1 MRLRILPRALLDP
14 MLLQDPIDA
23 SADLLCRRKQ
33 LAGQIQGVFLFDR
46 FHDEPRGNEPCATAA
61 TRVSGVSVQ
70 LAILYRTE
78 AEMCKANL
86 WK

>member
-23 SADLLCRRKQ
+23 SADLLRRRKQ

-46 FHDEPRGNEPCATAA
+46 FHDEPRGNEPCAAA
-61 TRVSGVSVQ
+61 SARVSGVAAQ
-70 LAILYRTE
+70 LSALYRTD
-78 AEMCKANL
+78 AERYKANL